1 MAKRGMAKK
10 ERFYPIGLKLISIVS
25 AILAVSLGGLTF
37 LSTLFY
43 SADIER
49 TIMTNTMERAGLI
62 SRDIESNILSS
73 VNSGR
78 IICAT
83 LLSGSGSAG
92 IPAGTA
98 ESLLGQNPGNLAV
111 WSLTRR
117 GKSFSVS
124 ASIGDDSRLAR
135 EGMRLPGRE
144 AFLSSHAEQIGRA
157 FFGEIVLINASSDLG
172 APALALAFP
181 NTMKNDSEAETVGL
195 VFSTAEQT
203 VSALSSRELYAN
215 YLVDSAGSLVAHP
228 DGTVALALPSMKDEE
243 IVRDAL
249 LGQARLKQ
257 MRYRDRSGK
266 VFIGSY
272 QKFLS
277 GSLVVVST
285 VDRDVALAGV
295 IMLQRRNLL
304 ITVMILSASMLLL
317 FLFSRTLTEPVKT
330 LVNGVD
336 RIRDGDYSFTIE
348 PRTRDEIGRLTASFN
363 GMTKGL
369 DERDRMKTAFG
380 KFVNKQMAER
390 VLQGDV
396 ALGGESR
403 TAAVFF
409 SDIRSF
415 TALSE
420 KMTPTEVVNFLN
432 EYMTV
437 MVKRVEDHHGIVDK
451 FIGDSIMAIWGVPDS
466 FGNDTENAVNAALSM
481 RAALGELNIVRKVDG
496 KPGIRIGCGINTGEV
511 VAGQIGSLERME
523 YTCIGDSVNLASRI
537 ESLNKLFHTDILISE
552 HSQNLV
558 RTIFRVEPMMPI
570 RVKGKEEVQQVYAVL
585 GRFDDP
591 NHFRSIEDLRSYLG
605 IEGVSFDRIDP
616 DVEEQKYEVVK

>member
-1 MAKRGMAKK
+1 MGDREMASK

-43 SADIER
+43 GADIER

-62 SRDIESNILSS
+62 SRDIETNVLAS
-73 VNSGR
+73 VNTGR

-83 LLSGSGSAG
+83 MLSNAGEFG
-92 IPAGTA
+92 IPSGAA
-98 ESLLGQNPGNLAV
+98 KSLLDQNPGNVAA
-111 WSLTRR
+111 WSLSRK
-117 GKSFSVS
+117 GKSFSVI
-124 ASIGDDSRLAR
+124 ASVDDDSRIAR
-135 EGMRLPGRE
+135 EGMRLPESG
-144 AFLSSHAEQIGRA
+144 AFFAEHAEPINRA
-157 FFGEIVLINASSDLG
+157 FFGETLLLNASPDLG
-172 APALALAFP
+172 APAIAIVFP
-181 NTMKNDSEAETVGL
+181 DVMLNESEAETVGL
-195 VFSTAEQT
+195 VFCTAEQIVT
-203 VSALSSRELYAN
+203 ALSARELYVN
-215 YLVDSAGSLVAHP
+215 YLVDSAGGLVAHP
-228 DGTVALALPSMKDEE
+228 EGRIALERPSMKDEE

-249 LGQARLKQ
+249 TGQVRLKQ
-257 MRYRDRSGK
+257 MQYRDPSGK

-285 VDRDVALAGV
+285 VDRGVALAGV

-304 ITVMILSASMLLL
+304 ITVMILTASMLLL
-317 FLFSRTLTEPVKT
+317 FFFSRTLTEPVKT
-330 LVNGVD
+330 LVSGVD
-336 RIRDGDYSFTIE
+336 RIKEGDYSFIIE
-348 PRTRDEIGRLTASFN
+348 PRTRDEIGRLTESFN

-369 DERDRMKTAFG
+369 GERDRMKTAFG

-390 VLQGDV
+390 VLKGDV
-396 ALGGESR
+396 PLGGESR
-403 TAAVFF
+403 TATIFF

-420 KMTPTEVVNFLN
+420 KMTPTEVVEFLN

-466 FGNDTENAVNAALSM
+466 YGNDTENAVNAALSM
-481 RAALGELNIVRKVDG
+481 RSALGEFNVRRKVDG
-496 KPGIRIGCGINTGEV
+496 KSPIRIGCGINTGEV

-552 HSQNLV
+552 HSQHLV
-558 RTIFRVEPMMPI
+558 RSIFRVEPMKPI
-570 RVKGKEEVQQVYAVL
+570 RVKGKDEVQQVYAVL
-585 GRFDDP
+585 GRYDDP
-591 NHFRSIEDLRSYLG
+591 NHFKRIEDLRAYLG
-605 IEGVSFDRIDP
+605 VEGVSFDRIDP
-616 DVEEQKYEVVK
+616 DVEEQKYEVV